1 MLSHDK
7 LRIFSDVGQ
16 RDMDSPMQG
25 NIFQGGVGGAKIPMP
40 AISNIGKLKP
50 LTRELVD
57 EKSFQ
62 LASYALP
69 MH

>member
-1 MLSHDK
+1 
-7 LRIFSDVGQ
+7 
-16 RDMDSPMQG
+16 MDSPMQG